1 MKNFIYSILILGF
14 ITSCSK
20 FPDPSIELIN
30 GYSVN
35 PYGSEQRGLA
45 GEFLQDSLLLQ
56 VSGLRNTSAGMR
68 VEFSVMTGGGE
79 LTTSVTTVDQYGN
92 AYTRWKTGFETNQQV
107 VKASVYDLN
116 GKFLSSSN
124 FISYAFKPNAWDTT
138 VAQPDANM
146 WDMAADT
153 INNLTFMCS
162 NGQVFRQ
169 TDMYFNWEF
178 VSINQPGF
186 LNAVEVDSQGVLY
199 ACNSGGEVFVSVD
212 KGQNWDRCSKPFPD
226 NPGYIVMFVSNN
238 DWIWAST
245 GDKKLV
251 YSKDHGS
258 TGYASGGLSD
268 GDELG
273 EIYRHPDG
281 TLFFRTFYS
290 RLYKSADDGKN
301 WQLLISTI
309 ESAYE
314 MYMEPNG
321 DILIYSPYYS
331 HRIMKSTDK
340 CQNFTEIYSAKKL
353 IRRCQDLIFSTH
365 YKGTYYILIPGKG
378 IITTTDMIHF
388 EDYWNNRDL
397 INLFIDHNGVL
408 IAKGHQCIFYR
419 HNL

>member
-1 MKNFIYSILILGF
+1 MKNFIYSILILGLLS
-14 ITSCSK
+14 SCSK

-30 GYSVN
+30 GYTIY

-79 LTTSVTTVDQYGN
+79 LTTPVAIVDQYGN

-124 FISYAFKPNAWDTT
+124 FISYAFKPNAWDTM

-178 VSINQPGF
+178 VGINQSGF
-186 LNAVEVDSQGVLY
+186 LNAVEVDSQGVIY
-199 ACNSGGEVFVSVD
+199 ASNSGGEVFVSVD
-212 KGQNWDRCSKPFPD
+212 KGQNWDRCNKPFPD
-226 NPGYIVMFVSNN
+226 NPGYIAMFVSNN
-238 DWIWAST
+238 DWVWAST

-251 YSKDHGS
+251 CSKDHGS
-258 TGYASGGLSD
+258 TWTDASGGLSD
-268 GDELG
+268 GDGLG

-281 TLFFRTFYS
+281 TLFLRTLIS

-301 WQLLISTI
+301 WTLINTI
-309 ESAYE
+309 EYANE
-314 MYMEPNG
+314 IYMEPNG
-321 DILIYSPYYS
+321 DILVYSPYYKQ
-331 HRIMKSTDK
+331 RIMKSTDK
-340 CQNFTEIYSAKKL
+340 CQSFTELYSVVTNTGMSG
-353 IRRCQDLIFSTH
+353 FNFFNY

-397 INLFIDHNGVL
+397 FNFFIDNNGVL
-408 IAKGHQCIFYR
+408 IAKGNQRIFYR